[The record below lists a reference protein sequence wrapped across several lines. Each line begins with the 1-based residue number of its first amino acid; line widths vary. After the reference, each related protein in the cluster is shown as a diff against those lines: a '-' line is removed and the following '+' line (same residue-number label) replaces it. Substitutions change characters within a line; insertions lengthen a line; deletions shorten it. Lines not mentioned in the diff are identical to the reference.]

1 MYMKGKIIVIE
12 GSTDGVGKTSQVE
25 LLVKH
30 LKEDGYQVV
39 THHFPTVDSPG
50 SSVVEEYLKGKLGS
64 KEQLSPYAINSF
76 YAIDRL
82 YTYITEL
89 KEAYEAGK
97 IIVLDRYTT
106 SSMVYQSAS
115 LSIDKRD
122 DFIEWVKNY
131 EYQLLGLPKPDMVLY
146 LSVEEATAAVLRKE
160 RTTSDLHEK
169 DQIFLERVYQNS
181 QWIAKR
187 EHWEIINC
195 LDENNSLLSKE
206 TIHHLLYEIVMN
218 KLRET

>member
-1 MYMKGKIIVIE
+1 M
-12 GSTDGVGKTSQVE
+12 
-25 LLVKH
+25 
-30 LKEDGYQVV
+30 
-39 THHFPTVDSPG
+39 
-50 SSVVEEYLKGKLGS
+50 SS
-64 KEQLSPYAINSF
+64 YAINSF

-115 LSIDKRD
+115 LSLINVMILLNG
-122 DFIEWVKNY
+122 FKNY

-160 RTTSDLHEK
+160 EQLVICMKKIKS
-169 DQIFLERVYQNS
+169 F
-181 QWIAKR
+181 
-187 EHWEIINC
+187 
-195 LDENNSLLSKE
+195 
-206 TIHHLLYEIVMN
+206 
-218 KLRET
+218 